1 MAVLETDQ
9 SEGPHQ
15 LRVGLT
21 RLRAAHRAL
30 KPLLDT
36 PAFQQLEDDARAI
49 ARAVGELRDADVLIE
64 DIYAPIAGAVPDQKG
79 FDALHRALQSHRKA
93 KQDSARRC
101 LRGEQWSS
109 LLLKLV
115 LWPAILETDP
125 SLQQQSIEG
134 YAKQALRKRWKKV
147 AKCGRAIEHLEPE
160 EKHKMRRSL
169 KKLRYMTEFFAP
181 IFPSHDVKPFVRQL
195 RALQDV
201 FGYVNDVRMAEQL
214 RAIAVEHGDGPDC
227 TVAAG
232 IVLGTHEERATEAW
246 THAQEEWLRLKSRD
260 RFWR

>member
-1 MAVLETDQ
+1 M
-9 SEGPHQ
+9 
-15 LRVGLT
+15 
-21 RLRAAHRAL
+21 
-30 KPLLDT
+30 DT
-36 PAFQQLEDDARAI
+36 QAFQQLEDDARAI

-64 DIYAPIAGAVPDQKG
+64 DIYAPVAGAVPDQQG
-79 FDALHRALQSHRKA
+79 FDALRRALQSHRTA

-101 LRGEQWSS
+101 LRLEQWSR

-125 SLQQQSIEG
+125 SLQQQSIG
-134 YAKQALRKRWKKV
+134 DYAKQALKKRWKKV
-147 AKCGRAIEHLEPE
+147 AKFGRAIARLEPE

-181 IFPSHDVKPFVRQL
+181 IFPNKDVKSFVKQL
-195 RALQDV
+195 KALQDV

-214 RAIAVEHGDGPDC
+214 RTIAVEHGEGPDC
-227 TVAAG
+227 AVAAG
-232 IVLGTHEERATEAW
+232 IVLGAHEERAAEAW
-246 THAQEEWLRLKSRD
+246 THAQEEWRRLKSRD